1 MDVMLENYGR
11 LLSIGCDMSKADV
24 ILRLKRGEDPWAS
37 FAEENWRS
45 REILMKFKEHHDK
58 YPRSFVYVN
67 YKELAKQK
75 SSTYPVHPK
84 DRPPEC
90 DTCGDMLESVSELIN
105 SNLSPA
111 RKRQNEYNEYLKP
124 CPNSM

>member
-1 MDVMLENYGR
+1 
-11 LLSIGCDMSKADV
+11 
-24 ILRLKRGEDPWAS
+24 
-37 FAEENWRS
+37 
-45 REILMKFKEHHDK
+45 MKFKEHHDK